1 MIVLDCITDN
11 LKTIKMSKG
20 VIFKYVDKNGVTVKA
35 VALNDEQ
42 HSQFSDHGKVF
53 LRILNDDYT
62 FKKTEEGKGII
73 AVKNGDELIQIGFW
87 D

>member
-1 MIVLDCITDN
+1 
-11 LKTIKMSKG
+11 MSKG
-20 VIFKYVDKNGVTVKA
+20 VIFKYKSKNGEMVKA
-35 VALNDEQ
+35 VAFNKEQ
-42 HSQFSDHGKVF
+42 DSCFSDHGKVF
-53 LRILNDDYT
+53 LRILDDDYN

>member
-1 MIVLDCITDN
+1 
-11 LKTIKMSKG
+11 MSKG
-20 VIFKYVDKNGVTVKA
+20 VIYRYVDKNGVTVKA
-35 VALNDEQ
+35 VALNNEQ
-42 HSQFSDHGKVF
+42 HSQFSDYGKVF

-62 FKKTEEGKGII
+62 FKKTEEGKGVI

>member
-1 MIVLDCITDN
+1 
-11 LKTIKMSKG
+11 MSKG
-20 VIFKYVDKNGVTVKA
+20 VICKYKSKDGEVVKA

-42 HSQFSDHGKVF
+42 HSQFSDYGKVF

-73 AVKNGDELIQIGFW
+73 AVKNGNELIQIGFW

>member
-1 MIVLDCITDN
+1 
-11 LKTIKMSKG
+11 MSKG
-20 VIFKYVDKNGVTVKA
+20 VIFKYKDKNGVTVKA

-42 HSQFSDHGKVF
+42 HSQFYDHGKVL
-53 LRILNDDYT
+53 LRILDDNFN

-73 AVKNGDELIQIGFW
+73 VVKNGDELIQIGFW

>member
-1 MIVLDCITDN
+1 
-11 LKTIKMSKG
+11 MSKG
-20 VIFKYVDKNGVTVKA
+20 IIFKYKDKNGAIVKA

-42 HSQFSDHGKVF
+42 HSNFSNYGKVF

-73 AVKNGDELIQIGFW
+73 ALKNGNELIQTGFW

>member
-1 MIVLDCITDN
+1 
-11 LKTIKMSKG
+11 MSKE
-20 VIFKYVDKNGVTVKA
+20 VIFKYKSKDGEVVKA

-42 HSQFSDHGKVF
+42 HSQFSDYGKVF

-73 AVKNGDELIQIGFW
+73 AVKNGNELIQIGFW

>member
-1 MIVLDCITDN
+1 
-11 LKTIKMSKG
+11 MSKG
-20 VIFKYVDKNGVTVKA
+20 VIFRYVEKIGVTVKA
-35 VALNDEQ
+35 VALNNEQ
-42 HSQFSDHGKVF
+42 HSQFSDYGKVF

-62 FKKTEEGKGII
+62 FKKTEEGKGVI

>member
-1 MIVLDCITDN
+1 
-11 LKTIKMSKG
+11 MSKG
-20 VIFKYVDKNGVTVKA
+20 IIFKYKDKSGEIVKA

-42 HSQFSDHGKVF
+42 HSQFSNYGKVF

-73 AVKNGDELIQIGFW
+73 ALKNGNELIQIGFW

>member
-1 MIVLDCITDN
+1 M
-11 LKTIKMSKG
+11 
-20 VIFKYVDKNGVTVKA
+20 KA

-42 HSQFSDHGKVF
+42 HSQFYDHGKVL
-53 LRILNDDYT
+53 LRILDDNFN

-73 AVKNGDELIQIGFW
+73 VVKNGDELIQIGFW

>member
-1 MIVLDCITDN
+1 
-11 LKTIKMSKG
+11 MSKG

-35 VALNDEQ
+35 VALNNEQ
-42 HSQFSDHGKVF
+42 HSQFSDYGKVF
-53 LRILNDDYT
+53 LRVLNEDLT
-62 FKKTEEGKGII
+62 FKTTDEGKGII

>member
-1 MIVLDCITDN
+1 
-11 LKTIKMSKG
+11 MSKG
-20 VIFKYVDKNGVTVKA
+20 VIFKYKSKDGEVVKA

-42 HSQFSDHGKVF
+42 HSQFSDYGKVF

-62 FKKTEEGKGII
+62 FKKTEEGKEII
-73 AVKNGDELIQIGFW
+73 AVKNGNELIQIGFW

>member
-1 MIVLDCITDN
+1 MC
-11 LKTIKMSKG
+11 KG
-20 VIFKYVDKNGVTVKA
+20 IIFEYKDKNGEVVKA
-35 VALNDEQ
+35 VALNNEQ

-73 AVKNGDELIQIGFW
+73 ALKNGNELIQTGFW